1 MLARV
6 YNNLGNV
13 YDLMNQPDQAITLYE
28 KALAINTE
36 NEYSFGIA
44 SNYSNLGIVE
54 MKIGN
59 YDSSYSMLSKAL
71 ILFDEIGDENN
82 LAMMYNEFGDCYKE
96 DTNHLFK
103 N

>member
-1 MLARV
+1 
-6 YNNLGNV
+6 
-13 YDLMNQPDQAITLYE
+13 
-28 KALAINTE
+28 
-36 NEYSFGIA
+36 
-44 SNYSNLGIVE
+44 

-82 LAMMYNEFGDCYKE
+82 LAMMYNEIGDWYTE
-96 DTNHLFK
+96 APDHLFK